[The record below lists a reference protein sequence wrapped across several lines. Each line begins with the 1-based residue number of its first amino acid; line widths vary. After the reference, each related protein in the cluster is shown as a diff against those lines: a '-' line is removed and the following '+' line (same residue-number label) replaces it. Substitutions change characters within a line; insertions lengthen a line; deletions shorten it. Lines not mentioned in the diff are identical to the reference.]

1 MLNKLNKNIK
11 SVIKQLPDNLSLINS
26 KTVAYI
32 GLAMYWGIILVGTF
46 LNIIW
51 LDIYQIDSNLTFL
64 FKFLIIIS
72 ACTLEFSINHLFVF
86 SPPHTTPAI

>member
-1 MLNKLNKNIK
+1 MLNKLIKNIK

-51 LDIYQIDSNLTFL
+51 LDINGILSSNCRSLC
-64 FKFLIIIS
+64 KFAPNI
-72 ACTLEFSINHLFVF
+72 FS
-86 SPPHTTPAI
+86 

>member
-1 MLNKLNKNIK
+1 MAIMLNKLNKNIN

-46 LNIIW
+46 LNII
-51 LDIYQIDSNLTFL
+51 
-64 FKFLIIIS
+64 
-72 ACTLEFSINHLFVF
+72 
-86 SPPHTTPAI
+86 